1 MGHFW
6 TLVTH
11 LHSLAGPVVM
21 LMYPLYASVVA
32 IETTSKIDDEQ
43 WLAYWILYS
52 FFTLMEM
59 ALNPVLAWIPLWYDI
74 KLLLMAWLVL
84 PQFRGAAFIYER
96 FVREKLIKQYYGG
109 NFVKDQYSSNEH
121 LEKSKKGKHETH

>member
-6 TLVTH
+6 TLMTH
-11 LHSLAGPVVM
+11 LHSVAGPVVM

-84 PQFRGAAFIYER
+84 PQFRGSAFIYER
-96 FVREKLIKQYYGG
+96 FVREKLIKEYYGV
-109 NFVKDQYSSNEH
+109 NFVKDHTSSGH